1 MNPMFAAAAMSLS
14 SVFVVTNALLL
25 QGFKDDHEVHY
36 QPKDELVSDYEV
48 AFITGEPTGTVESNL
63 KEGNSKQIQPETN
76 EETNKGENS
85 MKKVMHIEGMTCN
98 HCKANVEKALNGIDG
113 VEAEVNLEEKIANVE
128 LEGGV
133 TDAELVQAV
142 TDAGYE
148 VVSVEG

>member
-1 MNPMFAAAAMSLS
+1 
-14 SVFVVTNALLL
+14 
-25 QGFKDDHEVHY
+25 
-36 QPKDELVSDYEV
+36 
-48 AFITGEPTGTVESNL
+48 
-63 KEGNSKQIQPETN
+63 
-76 EETNKGENS
+76 